1 MNETPEPH
9 GFYDGPIKTLAGC
22 HLGLIRAIFFL
33 LLVSPLVS
41 FICGFMYFEQC
52 DIKVMRQ
59 YPATKSSYY
68 PYTEQPAREEA
79 AWIRASSSYSSD
91 KIIEA
96 KVAGFSVTHGLLQSV
111 SMAALLLMFG
121 FPLLGAGLLVY
132 RFYRLARLLY
142 PQLALYFTMM
152 VLVPFLNLVAILLL
166 LRSAL
171 RQMRDRGLRVGMF
184 GIDPARFG

>member
-1 MNETPEPH
+1 MNEPLGPH
-9 GFYDGPIKTLAGC
+9 GFYDGPVKVLAGC
-22 HLGLIRAIFFL
+22 HLALIRAIFFL

-41 FICGFMYFEQC
+41 LTGAFVAFEQC
-52 DIKVMRQ
+52 KISVIRH
-59 YPATKSSYY
+59 YPAYKTSYY
-68 PYTEQPAREEA
+68 PYREEPARDEA
-79 AWIRASSSYSSD
+79 LWITADRYSSSD
-91 KIIEA
+91 KFVEA
-96 KVAGFSVTHGLLQSV
+96 TVAGFSVSLGVCQAV
-111 SMAALLLMFG
+111 SIAALSLTFG
-121 FPLLGAGLLVY
+121 FPLFGAGLLIY

>member
-1 MNETPEPH
+1 MNESPVPH
-9 GFYDGPIKTLAGC
+9 GFYDGPIKMLAGY

-33 LLVSPLVS
+33 LLVSLPLSLIS
-41 FICGFMYFEQC
+41 FFVGDEECRIS
-52 DIKVMRQ
+52 VTRQ
-59 YPATKSSYY
+59 YPATKKSYY
-68 PYTEQPAREEA
+68 PYAEQPARAGVE
-79 AWIRASSSYSSD
+79 WIRAQNFSSSE
-91 KIIEA
+91 KFVEA
-96 KVAGFSVTHGLLQSV
+96 RVAGFSVGLGVCQAV
-111 SMAALLLMFG
+111 SLTALLLAFG
-121 FPLLGAGLLVY
+121 FPLVGAGLLIY

-152 VLVPFLNLVAILLL
+152 VLVPFLNLVVILLL

>member
-9 GFYDGPIKTLAGC
+9 GFYDGSVKILAGC

-52 DIKVMRQ
+52 KISVMRH
-59 YPATKSSYY
+59 Y
-68 PYTEQPAREEA
+68 PAREG
-79 AWIRASSSYSSD
+79 SYPSYSSEPARD
-91 KIIEA
+91 VVERIRAYEYSPSAKFVEA
-96 KVAGFSVTHGLLQSV
+96 KVAGFSVSLGVCQSV
-111 SMAALLLMFG
+111 SQTALLLAIG
-121 FPLLGAGLLVY
+121 FPLAGFCLLVY